1 MAIFLSPHN
10 DDVCFSLAGLAERTG
25 GDLVSIFTLSE
36 YVASPIP
43 LPTDRAR
50 RMAAIT
56 ALRREEDTRFAQA
69 AGLVRHDLALA
80 EPPVTGLGPFEHTRI
95 GEEVSLLSRRL
106 IPFILALADREG
118 AKPPALYCPM
128 GIGGHRNHVSVL
140 LAVRYAI
147 ASLSRVCDVFLYE
160 DLHYASHAA
169 ARTIGLAS
177 ARRVFCAALSEP
189 IALPLD
195 PLASARKLDRIAGYA
210 SQHDATPRLAHFTP
224 ASPLSDRPHEIVWR
238 ITPAALKAT
247 SA

>member
-106 IPFILALADREG
+106 HR
-118 AKPPALYCPM
+118 PM
-128 GIGGHRNHVSVL
+128 MISWAPRCN
-140 LAVRYAI
+140 AC
-147 ASLSRVCDVFLYE
+147 LSR
-160 DLHYASHAA
+160 
-169 ARTIGLAS
+169 I
-177 ARRVFCAALSEP
+177 RRFRSSVMPKPCVAALT
-189 IALPLD
+189 
-195 PLASARKLDRIAGYA
+195 RG
-210 SQHDATPRLAHFTP
+210 
-224 ASPLSDRPHEIVWR
+224 
-238 ITPAALKAT
+238 
-247 SA
+247 